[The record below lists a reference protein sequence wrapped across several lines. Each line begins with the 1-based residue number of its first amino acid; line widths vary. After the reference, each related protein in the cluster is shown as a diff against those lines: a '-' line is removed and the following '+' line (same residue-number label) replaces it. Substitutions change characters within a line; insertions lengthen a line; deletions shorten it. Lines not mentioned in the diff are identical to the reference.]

1 MFLFILS
8 CLAFGDTQVSE
19 SEYDG
24 VGWEIAIAVIEM
36 FNIAF
41 QLVYVY
47 RICKTYSMVNDIKE
61 YLINT
66 NDEELLHHRTVRL

>member
-8 CLAFGDTQVSE
+8 CLTLSDAPVSE

-24 VGWEIAIAVIEM
+24 IGWDIAIACIEM
-36 FNIAF
+36 FSIAF
-41 QLVYVY
+41 QLIYVY
-47 RICKTYSMVNDIKE
+47 CICKTYSMVKDIKE

-66 NDEELLHHRTVRL
+66 NDEELLQHRTVRL